1 LPVIEAF
8 QRLNP
13 LKKISYISIMESD
26 ILQRNN
32 VRVVGKGTIPMLFA
46 HGFGCGQDMWR
57 FITPAFEK
65 DYRLILFDYVG
76 AGKSDQRF
84 YNRQRYAHLQGY
96 AMDILEICD
105 ALELKD
111 VIFVGHSVSGMIG
124 LLAAIARPDQFAQLI
139 MIGPSPCY
147 IDDDTYRGGF
157 SHADITQLL
166 DTMEKNYIGWA
177 NYLAPAIM
185 GNYDQPGLG
194 AELAASFCST
204 DPLIARQF
212 AEATFFSD
220 NRGDLA
226 SAATPTLL
234 LQCTNDIIAPLEVG
248 EFLAANMPNSTLRV
262 MKATGHCPHMSAPE
276 ETIQLIQEYL
286 TQQQNVLR
294 N

>member
-1 LPVIEAF
+1 MSKFRYFP
-8 QRLNP
+8 P
-13 LKKISYISIMESD
+13 MDSD
-26 ILQRNN
+26 IIKRNN
-32 VRVVGKGTIPMLFA
+32 VRIIGEGTTPMLFA
-46 HGFGCGQDMWR
+46 HGFGCDQQMWR

-76 AGKSDQRF
+76 AGRSDLSF
-84 YNRQRYAHLQGY
+84 YNKDRYAHLQGY
-96 AMDILEICD
+96 AMDVLDICD
-105 ALELKD
+105 ALELDKA
-111 VIFVGHSVSGMIG
+111 IFVGHSVSSMIG
-124 LLAAIARPDQFAQLI
+124 LLAAIARPDQFSHLI

-157 SHADITQLL
+157 SRTDIVELL

-185 GNYDQPGLG
+185 GNADQPGLG
-194 AELAASFCST
+194 AELSSSFCST
-204 DPLIARQF
+204 DPAIARQF

-226 SAATPTLL
+226 GAKVPTLL

-248 EFLAANMPNSTLRV
+248 DYLAANMPASTLRV
-262 MKATGHCPHMSAPE
+262 MKATGHCPHMSAPD
-276 ETIQLIQEYL
+276 ETIHMIKEYL
-286 TQQQNVLR
+286 ASQQDVLR